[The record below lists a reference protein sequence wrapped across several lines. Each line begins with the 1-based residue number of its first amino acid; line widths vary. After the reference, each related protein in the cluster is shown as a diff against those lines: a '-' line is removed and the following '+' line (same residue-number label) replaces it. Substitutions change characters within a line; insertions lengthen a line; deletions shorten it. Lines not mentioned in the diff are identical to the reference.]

1 MDNVPD
7 NYQVV
12 VKPSKVTVGSF
23 VLLSILLL
31 IAPVLIALAI
41 FLDHPDV
48 ILKEEFI
55 TVGIGVIIFWYL
67 FSILPLTLELI
78 VAKRYFLFDKNGIW
92 VCALK
97 HKKFYP
103 WSDIEV
109 RQIINN
115 RNANMHSLWRGVI
128 FAPTYDEYKRFVNS
142 PWKRGTRLFKP
153 PFHIEFELNLKWWQ
167 RPRNSP
173 CFEVNEEWFLSELAK
188 LGVKL
193 NESCSLFYK
202 G

>member
-12 VKPSKVTVGSF
+12 VKPSKATVGSF
-23 VLLSILLL
+23 VLLSIILL
-31 IAPVLIALAI
+31 IATVIIALEV

-48 ILKEEFI
+48 ISKEEFI
-55 TVGIGVIIFWYL
+55 TVGIGVIIFWHL
-67 FSILPLTLELI
+67 FSILPLTLAFI

-109 RQIINN
+109 KQIINN

-167 RPRNSP
+167 YPRNSP

-193 NESCSLFYK
+193 TESYNLFYK